1 MLTFEDDFVTPAQ
14 PRPLPESPDAI
25 GGKTSVELY
34 GEEFEG
40 LRDRERFAQFYLDY
54 GLATIAWHD
63 GQDFAPD
70 YLYARLS
77 AVH

>member
-1 MLTFEDDFVTPAQ
+1 
-14 PRPLPESPDAI
+14 
-25 GGKTSVELY
+25 
-34 GEEFEG
+34 
-40 LRDRERFAQFYLDY
+40 LDY
-54 GLATIAWHD
+54 GLATIAWHE